1 MLMRNRVVLSLLA
14 AVIALPLAAS
24 LSFAGL
30 FGSHNRRPEKGV
42 DLTLG
47 NVERIPNGPKLNPG
61 EYRVEVPMNV
71 KAPKVVFY
79 RDGHE
84 VAHTTA
90 KLVPES
96 HKNSDTE
103 ILSTK
108 VNGTQV
114 INEIRPKGWNERIVL
129 GGSTGSM
136 TSSGA

>member
-1 MLMRNRVVLSLLA
+1 MRNRVVLSLLA

-30 FGSHNRRPEKGV
+30 FGNHNRKPEKGV

-47 NVERIPNGPKLNPG
+47 NVEQIPNGPKLNPG
-61 EYRVEVPMNV
+61 DYRLEVPTNV
-71 KAPKVVFY
+71 NAPKVVFY
-79 RDGHE
+79 RNGKK
-84 VAHTTA
+84 VAQATA

-96 HKNSDTE
+96 QKNSDTE

-136 TSSGA
+136 TNSGA